1 MDKKN
6 KNPNVPNLRFLQF
19 TNEWS
24 KFAVSELLN
33 TYPTNSLSWDKLSY
47 IEKSKIKNIHYGIIH
62 NGFKSTIINGNNQF
76 IPFVNNSFTPK
87 SYTLLQDGDLILADA
102 SEDRKDVGRPVEM
115 INVDNQKIISGLH
128 TIHARN
134 KTNLLINGF
143 KGFYFQSY
151 AMKKQIYKIANG
163 SKIYGISP
171 ANFNELFISVPSKE
185 EQQKIVNLLQ
195 KIEDRIETQIKIIS
209 SIESQI
215 KSINNHVA
223 FDSATNELSIG
234 NLFDI
239 KTNSKILEKHDGKY
253 CIVDMGT
260 IDSNG
265 NYITG
270 KYTDDITSILTK
282 GTLVMPKDD
291 IGGGKIICKTL
302 YINESNKYV
311 LSDHVFALKLRNSKY
326 NPLYFSSLINSQY
339 HNHNLKRLVTGSAQ
353 LGINQENLNKY
364 KLRFSDCLELQKKY
378 SKLIQLINEKLFIE
392 KKLLYD
398 LYNQKN
404 YLMKNMFI

>member
-6 KNPNVPNLRFLQF
+6 KNPNVPNLRYYH
-19 TNEWS
+19 S
-24 KFAVSELLN
+24 
-33 TYPTNSLSWDKLSY
+33 DKLSKVKLGNICSITGGY
-47 IEKSKIKNIHYGIIH
+47 AFDSRKMKSKGEYQIIKMGNLYNGVLDLTRNPSFIDNPTKKELEYLIHKNDILITLTGTVNKKDYGYTVQLNNPNNLLLNQRCALIKPLKI
-62 NGFKSTIINGNNQF
+62 NEKYLFYLLNSNNFFKQFYASSTGGTGIQTNVSINDMLNFNMYIANEKNQ
-76 IPFVNNSFTPK
+76 I
-87 SYTLLQDGDLILADA
+87 
-102 SEDRKDVGRPVEM
+102 
-115 INVDNQKIISGLH
+115 IISEFL
-128 TIHARN
+128 N
-134 KTNLLINGF
+134 KID
-143 KGFYFQSY
+143 Q
-151 AMKKQIYKIANG
+151 
-163 SKIYGISP
+163 
-171 ANFNELFISVPSKE
+171 
-185 EQQKIVNLLQ
+185 
-195 KIEDRIETQIKIIS
+195 RIETQIKIIS

>member
-1 MDKKN
+1 MKLGNICSITGGYAFDSRKMKSKGEYQIIKMGNLYNAVLDLTRNPSFIDNPTKKELEYLIHKNDILITLTGTVN
-6 KNPNVPNLRFLQF
+6 KKDYGYTVQLNNPNNL
-19 TNEWS
+19 
-24 KFAVSELLN
+24 LLN
-33 TYPTNSLSWDKLSY
+33 QRCALIKPLNINEKYLFYLLNSNNFFKQFYASSTGGTGNQTNVSINDMLNFNMY
-47 IEKSKIKNIHYGIIH
+47 IANEK
-62 NGFKSTIINGNNQF
+62 NQ
-76 IPFVNNSFTPK
+76 I
-87 SYTLLQDGDLILADA
+87 
-102 SEDRKDVGRPVEM
+102 
-115 INVDNQKIISGLH
+115 IISEFL
-128 TIHARN
+128 N
-134 KTNLLINGF
+134 KID
-143 KGFYFQSY
+143 Q
-151 AMKKQIYKIANG
+151 
-163 SKIYGISP
+163 
-171 ANFNELFISVPSKE
+171 
-185 EQQKIVNLLQ
+185 
-195 KIEDRIETQIKIIS
+195 RIETQIKIIS

>member
-1 MDKKN
+1 MIKDDFLSGIFYS
-6 KNPNVPNLRFLQF
+6 VPNLRYYH
-19 TNEWS
+19 S
-24 KFAVSELLN
+24 
-33 TYPTNSLSWDKLSY
+33 DKLSKVKLGNICSITGGY
-47 IEKSKIKNIHYGIIH
+47 AFDSRKMKSKGEYQIIKMGNLYNGVLDLTRNPSFIDNPTKKELEYLIHKNDILITLTGTVNKKDYGYTVQLNNPNNLLLNQRCALIKPLKI
-62 NGFKSTIINGNNQF
+62 NEKYLFYLLNSNNFFKQFYASSTGGTGNQTNVSINDMLNFNMYIANEKNQ
-76 IPFVNNSFTPK
+76 I
-87 SYTLLQDGDLILADA
+87 
-102 SEDRKDVGRPVEM
+102 
-115 INVDNQKIISGLH
+115 IISEFL
-128 TIHARN
+128 N
-134 KTNLLINGF
+134 KID
-143 KGFYFQSY
+143 Q
-151 AMKKQIYKIANG
+151 
-163 SKIYGISP
+163 
-171 ANFNELFISVPSKE
+171 
-185 EQQKIVNLLQ
+185 
-195 KIEDRIETQIKIIS
+195 RIETQIKIIS

-392 KKLLYD
+392 KNCSMIYIIK
-398 LYNQKN
+398 K
-404 YLMKNMFI
+404 II

>member
-1 MDKKN
+1 MKLGNICSITGGYAFDSRKMKSKGEYQIIKMGNLYNGVLDLTRNPSFIDNPTKKELEYLIYKNDILITLTGTVN
-6 KNPNVPNLRFLQF
+6 KKDYGYTVQLNNPNNL
-19 TNEWS
+19 
-24 KFAVSELLN
+24 LLN
-33 TYPTNSLSWDKLSY
+33 QRCALIKPLNINEKYLFYLLNSNNFFKQFYASSTGGTGNQTNVSINDMLNFNMY
-47 IEKSKIKNIHYGIIH
+47 IANEK
-62 NGFKSTIINGNNQF
+62 NQ
-76 IPFVNNSFTPK
+76 I
-87 SYTLLQDGDLILADA
+87 
-102 SEDRKDVGRPVEM
+102 
-115 INVDNQKIISGLH
+115 IISEFL
-128 TIHARN
+128 N
-134 KTNLLINGF
+134 KID
-143 KGFYFQSY
+143 Q
-151 AMKKQIYKIANG
+151 
-163 SKIYGISP
+163 
-171 ANFNELFISVPSKE
+171 
-185 EQQKIVNLLQ
+185 
-195 KIEDRIETQIKIIS
+195 RIETQIKIIS